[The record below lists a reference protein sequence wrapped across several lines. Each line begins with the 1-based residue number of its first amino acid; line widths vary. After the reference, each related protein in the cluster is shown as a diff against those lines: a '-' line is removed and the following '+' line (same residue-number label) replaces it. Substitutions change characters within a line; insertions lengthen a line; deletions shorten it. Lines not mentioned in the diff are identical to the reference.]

1 MDESPETRLSLLRRV
16 RDASDNVAW
25 EEFVKIYEPLV
36 YRVARRRGLQD
47 ADAREVT
54 QEVLLSVAGAIDR
67 WDSTGRKGAFR
78 SWLFRITRNLTV
90 NLLVKQ
96 QRQVLGTGGTDM
108 LRLLDELPEPS
119 ANDSA
124 IFEEEY
130 RRQLFRRAA
139 EGVRP
144 VVQEKTWQAFW
155 RSCVDGE
162 SIQQVAADLQMT
174 VGSVYAA
181 RSRVTA
187 RMSAEIRK
195 LEAEEN
201 KELDDGGSESL

>member
-1 MDESPETRLSLLRRV
+1 MNESPETRQSLLHRV
-16 RDASDNVAW
+16 RDPRDSVAW
-25 EEFVKIYEPLV
+25 EEFVTTYEPLV

-54 QEVLLSVAGAIDR
+54 QEVLMSVAGAIDR
-67 WDSTGRKGAFR
+67 WDSAGRKGAFR

-90 NLLVKQ
+90 NLLVRQK
-96 QRQVLGTGGTDM
+96 RQVLGTGDTDM
-108 LRLLDELPEPS
+108 LRFLDELPEPS
-119 ANDSA
+119 AGDSA
-124 IFEEEY
+124 IFDEEY

-139 EGVRP
+139 EQVRP
-144 VVQEKTWQAFW
+144 AVREKTWQAFW

-174 VGSVYAA
+174 VGSVYTA

-187 RMSAEIRK
+187 RLNAEIRK
-195 LEAEEN
+195 LEAEEDE
-201 KELDDGGSESL
+201 ELDDGDSERL

>member
-1 MDESPETRLSLLRRV
+1 MDDSPETRLSLLHRV
-16 RDASDNVAW
+16 RDAGDNVAW
-25 EEFVKIYEPLV
+25 EEFVKTYEPLV

-47 ADAREVT
+47 ADAREVV

-108 LRLLDELPEPS
+108 LRLLEKLPEPP

-124 IFEEEY
+124 IFDEEY

-139 EGVRP
+139 EQVRP
-144 VVQEKTWQAFW
+144 VIHENTWQAFW
-155 RSCVDGE
+155 RTCVDGE
-162 SIQQVAADLQMT
+162 SIQQVATDLQVS

-187 RMSAEIRK
+187 RMNAEIRK
-195 LEAEEN
+195 LEAEED
-201 KELDDGGSESL
+201 KGLDDGSSESL